1 MIVEEIRKKLRE
13 AEEKE
18 KIKIIY
24 AVESGSRSWGF
35 ASPDSDY
42 DVRFIYVRRL
52 EDYLRLDQ
60 KRDVIEWQ
68 MDAVFDINGWDI
80 RKTLMQFYKS
90 NATVFEWSNSPVVY
104 DEAPEWKEVCQ
115 TARAYFSVKAMLYHY
130 YGVAKSTYYQ
140 FLTGDEVK
148 YKKYFYA
155 LRPLLACR
163 YIWEH
168 RCPPP
173 IVLSELM
180 CMDMPADLRKEIEEL
195 VEKKKKTMEGD
206 KHSPVPRIQNFIV
219 RELEVWKER
228 AEAMKDDRKD
238 DWTALN
244 QLFFR
249 LSLIHI

>member
-104 DEAPEWKEVCQ
+104 DEAPEWKKVYQ
-115 TARAYFSVKAMLYHY
+115 TARAYFSAKAMLYHY
-130 YGVAKSTYYQ
+130 YGVAKSTYCQ

-173 IVLSELM
+173 IVFSELM

-206 KHSPVPRIQNFIV
+206 KHSPIPRIQNFIV

-228 AEAMKDDRKD
+228 AEVMKDDRKD

-244 QLFFR
+244 QL
-249 LSLIHI
+249 LLKLIEEKK

>member
-1 MIVEEIRKKLRE
+1 MVEEIRKKLRE

-18 KIKIIY
+18 DIKILY

-42 DVRFIYVRRL
+42 DVRFIYVRKL

-68 MDAVFDINGWDI
+68 LDEVFDINGWDI
-80 RKTLMQFYKS
+80 RKTLTQFHKS
-90 NATVFEWSNSPVVY
+90 NATLFEWSNSPMVY
-104 DEAPEWKEVCQ
+104 KETPEWKEVYQAAKAC
-115 TARAYFSVKAMLYHY
+115 FSVKSTLYHY
-130 YGVAKSTYYQ
+130 YGVAKSTYCQ
-140 FLTGDEVK
+140 FLTGEEVK

-173 IVLSELM
+173 IVFAELM
-180 CMDMPADLRKEIEEL
+180 RMDMPADLRKEIEEL
-195 VEKKKKTMEGD
+195 LEKKKRTLEGD
-206 KHSPVPRIQNFIV
+206 KHSPIPRIQDFIV
-219 RELEVWKER
+219 HELEVWKAR
-228 AEAMKDDRKD
+228 AEEVKEEKKE

-244 QLFFR
+244 QSFLR
-249 LSLIHI
+249 LVEKNL